1 MSLLKGHMRFARSA
15 VMADI
20 ANGGGPPTSQL
31 LPDGASNAVFPD
43 ISEDA
48 RTAGLVEIRQLHAVL
63 RNTDTAPLLGGNII
77 IAEPPNDD
85 GVGMVMLKTGTFH
98 RRPDIV
104 KLMEATS
111 TPGGEFNGFLLG
123 NHVESV
129 RSVRIGQR
137 PGLEPPG
144 VNTSLVLV
152 LNEGLPSQ
160 VLQFVRVRRVTVTQ
174 EVFTESTPGGGY
186 VDYPIQVATCEIYS
200 PLEFD
205 FAGSEA
211 NRFYG
216 KQAGKAMI
224 RRVFFTDAGTFY
236 GASRLTEACE
246 PTDME
251 LRIATVY
258 AQIVPNT
265 RTETPLLDQRP
276 GGQRTVQLVDSYG
289 TLEVSASAHTDRL
302 MITEATQGFAHVFK
316 LTPPP
321 APNSIALSYL
331 ALNEWQTIID
341 DGAGALG
348 SGPGSGNVLYP
359 TGDLAATLQALPDYN
374 TPIIVSWA
382 DTAPYIN
389 QVPTGPVSITTRPP
403 EFELETT
410 PGSNVDGAE
419 ITWESGDIARLATAN
434 AAGVLSG
441 DATGLMSSALGRA
454 FIRPAHM
461 PDAGTNFTIEYASR
475 PTVTDSFASVS
486 VDGGGYAALSLSD
499 EPVPGTATVRW
510 ITAQNV
516 SASSGADL
524 SGTSSATTVADLPGA
539 WSAPAISGL
548 PGTAPAWRTTK
559 SNSSYTKRTESSSSS
574 RLVVAH
580 ALTDDGAGGWGGE
593 ATLGNINYAGQTI
606 SLRMVT
612 QGASVNS
619 YRSDHESASS
629 FRDSSLVMSV
639 RVG

>member
-1 MSLLKGHMRFARSA
+1 MPLFAGDIRFARSA

-152 LNEGLPSQ
+152 LDEGLPSQ
-160 VLQFVRVRRVTVTQ
+160 VIQFVRVRRVTVTQ
-174 EVFTESTPGGGY
+174 EIFTEATGGNY

-211 NRFYG
+211 NRFYA
-216 KQAGKAMI
+216 KQAGKAML
-224 RRVFFTDAGTFY
+224 RRVFFSDAGTFY
-236 GASRLTEACE
+236 GASRLTVAAL

-251 LRIATVY
+251 LRIASVY

-289 TLEVSASAHTDRL
+289 TLEVSASAHTDRI
-302 MITEATQGFAHVFK
+302 MITEATQGYAHVFK

-348 SGPGSGNVLYP
+348 SGPGSGTVLYP

-389 QVPTGPVSITTRPP
+389 QVPTGPVSITTRAP
-403 EFELETT
+403 EFELEIT
-410 PGSNVDGAE
+410 PGSNVDGAA
-419 ITWESGDIARLATAN
+419 ITWESGGIARLATAN

-461 PDAGTNFTIEYASR
+461 PDAGTNFAIAYVSR
-475 PTVTDSFASVS
+475 PTVTESFASVG
-486 VDGGGYAALSLSD
+486 VDGGGYAALALSD
-499 EPVPGTATVRW
+499 EPVPGTVTVRW

-516 SASSGADL
+516 SKSGGSDL
-524 SGTSSATTVADLPGA
+524 SGTASSTSITDLPG
-539 WSAPAISGL
+539 WSAPSISGL
-548 PGTAPAWRTTK
+548 PGASPAWRTTK
-559 SNSSYTKRTESSSSS
+559 SNSSYTKRTESSSTS

-580 ALTDDGAGGWGGE
+580 AITDDGAGGWGGE
-593 ATLGNINYAGQTI
+593 ATLGNINYAGRSI

-612 QGASVNS
+612 QGATVNS
-619 YRSDHESASS
+619 YRSDHESASA
-629 FRDSSLVMSV
+629 FRDSSLVMSA
-639 RVG
+639 RVA

>member
-1 MSLLKGHMRFARSA
+1 MTLLQGDIRIARSA

-20 ANGGGPPTSQL
+20 DNGGGPPTSQL

-48 RTAGLVEIRQLHAVL
+48 RTAGLVEVRQLHAVL
-63 RNTDTAPLLGGNII
+63 RNTDTDPLLGGNII
-77 IAEPPNDD
+77 MAEPPNDE
-85 GVGMVMLKTGTFH
+85 GVGMVLLKTGTFH

-104 KLMEATS
+104 KLIEATS
-111 TPGGEFNGFLLG
+111 TPGGEFNGFLLD
-123 NHVESV
+123 NHVESQ
-129 RSVRIGQR
+129 RSLRIGQR

-152 LNEGLPSQ
+152 LNEGLPSE
-160 VLQFVRVRRVTVTQ
+160 VSQFVRVRRVTVTQ
-174 EVFTESTPGGGY
+174 EVFTEGTGGSY

-200 PLEFD
+200 PLESD
-205 FAGSEA
+205 FAGSAA
-211 NRFYG
+211 NRLYA
-216 KQAGKAMI
+216 KQAGKAML
-224 RRVFFTDAGTFY
+224 RRVNFTDAGTFY
-236 GASRLTEACE
+236 GAGRLTEACE

-251 LRIATVY
+251 LRIDSVY

-302 MITEATQGFAHVFK
+302 MITEATQGYAHVFK
-316 LTPPP
+316 LIPPP
-321 APNSIALSYL
+321 APNSVALSYL

-348 SGPGSGNVLYP
+348 SGPGSGTVLYP

-382 DTAPYIN
+382 DTAPYVN

-403 EFELETT
+403 EFELEIA

-419 ITWESGDIARLATAN
+419 ITWESGGVARTATAN
-434 AAGVLSG
+434 SAGVLSG
-441 DATGLMSSALGRA
+441 DATGLLSSALGRA

-475 PTVTDSFASVS
+475 PTVTESFASVG
-486 VDGGGYAALSLSD
+486 VDGGGYAALALAD
-499 EPVPGTATVRW
+499 EPVPGTVTVRW

-516 SASSGADL
+516 SASSGSDL
-524 SGTSSATTVADLPGA
+524 SGTSSTTSVTNLPG
-539 WSAPAISGL
+539 WSPPAASGL
-548 PGTAPAWRTTK
+548 VGGFPSWRTTK
-559 SNSSYTKRTESSSSS
+559 SNSTYTKRTESSTSS

-593 ATLGNINYAGQTI
+593 ATLGSINYAGQSI

-612 QGASVNS
+612 LGASVNS
-619 YRSDHESASS
+619 YRSDHETASA
-629 FRDSSLVMSV
+629 FRDSSLVMSS
-639 RVG
+639 RVA